1 MKLTKNQLFKRQIT
15 LSEMGGLGQEKLQN
29 ASVLVVGCGGLGS
42 PVAVS
47 LAASGIGKIH
57 LVDFDTVDI
66 TNLHRQVF
74 YALEDVGK
82 PKVDVLSAFIKKR
95 APFTA
100 VTFTHSPIEKDNVFE
115 LIENVDIVVDGTD
128 SLLTKYLINDACVL
142 KNKPLV
148 YGSLYKFDGYVA
160 SFNVKQKE
168 GNYSSNLRDAFPIM
182 ATDVPNCEEAG
193 TLNSIV
199 GMIAMQQVNEVLKL
213 ITGIGKP
220 LTNELLIYNSLENTQ
235 LKMKLKP
242 TVLKEKIA
250 KLFKI
255 QTYLAVFGDAQEE
268 ALQISSAALKDLL
281 KNSDATSNEVEKQI
295 EIIAVL
301 PNLALPFKV
310 QQTIPIQ
317 EFDVA
322 NINVD
327 FNKTYVMVCQRGFNS
342 YKATKMLKNKYPELT
357 VLNLKGG
364 ISEY

>member
-1 MKLTKNQLFKRQIT
+1 
-15 LSEMGGLGQEKLQN
+15 
-29 ASVLVVGCGGLGS
+29 
-42 PVAVS
+42 
-47 LAASGIGKIH
+47 
-57 LVDFDTVDI
+57 
-66 TNLHRQVF
+66 
-74 YALEDVGK
+74 
-82 PKVDVLSAFIKKR
+82 
-95 APFTA
+95 
-100 VTFTHSPIEKDNVFE
+100 
-115 LIENVDIVVDGTD
+115 
-128 SLLTKYLINDACVL
+128 
-142 KNKPLV
+142 
-148 YGSLYKFDGYVA
+148 
-160 SFNVKQKE
+160 
-168 GNYSSNLRDAFPIM
+168 
-182 ATDVPNCEEAG
+182 
-193 TLNSIV
+193 
-199 GMIAMQQVNEVLKL
+199 MIAMQQVNEVLKL

-255 QTYLAVFGDAQEE
+255 QTYLAAFGDAQEE

-281 KNSDATSNEVEKQI
+281 ENSDATSNGVEKQI